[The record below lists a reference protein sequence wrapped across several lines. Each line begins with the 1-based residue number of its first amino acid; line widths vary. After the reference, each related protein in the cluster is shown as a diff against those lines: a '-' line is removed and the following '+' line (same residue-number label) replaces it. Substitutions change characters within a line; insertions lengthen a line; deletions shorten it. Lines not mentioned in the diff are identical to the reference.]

1 MTIATSPRSD
11 AVRAALWMIGTLLS
25 FCAMAVA
32 VRELSAHFGTF
43 EILAFRSII
52 GVIVVGGIAL
62 AMGRHV
68 VRTRQMRWQVR
79 RNLVHFVGQAGW
91 TYGLGVLP
99 FATVFSIEFTMPAWT
114 AVLAVLFLGERM
126 TRGRL
131 IAIGGGIVGVVVIL
145 RPDLALP
152 DPSALIVLG
161 AAIAYAGAHIM
172 TKQLTHSD
180 GPLAILF
187 WMSVIQ
193 LPMSLVFIGL
203 GDGWTLPGVIDMP
216 WIAAVGLAALAAH
229 FCLARA
235 LSFAVAIVVLP
246 LDFARLPLIALATC
260 WTWEVVSGIGQN
272 TLHSNLIRP
281 LPLKPVRRYI
291 RSWYDVALRIT
302 ISLPS
307 LAMSCLLSQRTIFR

>member
-1 MTIATSPRSD
+1 MTTATSPRSN
-11 AVRAALWMIGTLLS
+11 AVRAALWMIGALLG
-25 FCAMAVA
+25 FCVMAVA
-32 VRELSAHFGTF
+32 IRELSGRHGTF
-43 EILAFRSII
+43 EILAYRSII
-52 GVIVVGGIAL
+52 GIIVVGGIAL
-62 AMGRHV
+62 AMGRQV

-114 AVLAVLFLGERM
+114 AVLAVLFLRERM

-131 IAIGGGIVGVVVIL
+131 IAIVGGIVGVVVIL
-145 RPDLALP
+145 RPDVALP

-187 WMSVIQ
+187 WMSVMQ
-193 LPMSLVFIGL
+193 LPLSLVFIGL
-203 GDGWTLPGVIDMP
+203 GDGWRMPSVVDMP

-235 LSFAVAIVVLP
+235 LSFADAIVVMS
-246 LDFARLPLIALATC
+246 LDFARLPLIALVGALLYG
-260 WTWEVVSGIGQN
+260 EVLNVGVGIGAVIIAVSLMVS
-272 TLHSNLIRP
+272 LHTE
-281 LPLKPVRRYI
+281 RR
-291 RSWYDVALRIT
+291 A
-302 ISLPS
+302 
-307 LAMSCLLSQRTIFR
+307 

>member
-1 MTIATSPRSD
+1 MTTATGPRSD
-11 AVRAALWMIGTLLS
+11 AVRAALWMVGTLLS

-32 VRELSAHFGTF
+32 IRELSAHFGTF

-52 GVIVVGGIAL
+52 GVIVVGGLAL
-62 AMGRHV
+62 AMGRKV

-79 RNLVHFVGQAGW
+79 RNVVHFAGQAGW

-114 AVLAVLFLGERM
+114 AVLAILFLGERM

-131 IAIGGGIVGVVVIL
+131 VAIVGGIVGVVVIL

-152 DPSALIVLG
+152 DPAALIVLG
-161 AAIAYAGAHIM
+161 AAIAYAGAHTM

-180 GPLAILF
+180 GSLAILF

-193 LPMSLVFIGL
+193 LPMALVFIGL
-203 GDGWTLPGVIDMP
+203 GDGWTPPRATNMP
-216 WIAAVGLAALAAH
+216 WIALVGIAALTAH

-235 LSFAVAIVVLP
+235 LSAADAMVVMP
-246 LDFARLPLIALATC
+246 LDFARLPLIALVGTLLYG
-260 WTWEVVSGIGQN
+260 EV
-272 TLHSNLIRP
+272 L
-281 LPLKPVRRYI
+281 
-291 RSWYDVALRIT
+291 T
-302 ISLPS
+302 ISVGVGAVIIAAS
-307 LAMSCLLSQRTIFR
+307 LMVSLHTERRA

>member
-1 MTIATSPRSD
+1 MTTATSPRSN
-11 AVRAALWMIGTLLS
+11 AVRAALWMIGALLG
-25 FCAMAVA
+25 FCVMAVA
-32 VRELSAHFGTF
+32 IRELSGRHGTF
-43 EILAFRSII
+43 EILAYRSII
-52 GVIVVGGIAL
+52 GIIVVGGIAL
-62 AMGRHV
+62 AMGRQV

-114 AVLAVLFLGERM
+114 AVLAVLFLRERM

-131 IAIGGGIVGVVVIL
+131 IAIVGGIVGVMVIL
-145 RPDLALP
+145 RPDVALP

-187 WMSVIQ
+187 WMSVMQ
-193 LPMSLVFIGL
+193 LPLSLVFIGL
-203 GDGWTLPGVIDMP
+203 GDGWRMPSVVDMP

-235 LSFAVAIVVLP
+235 LSFADAIVVMS
-246 LDFARLPLIALATC
+246 LDFARLPLIALVGALLYG
-260 WTWEVVSGIGQN
+260 EVLNVGVGIGAVIIAVSLMVS
-272 TLHSNLIRP
+272 LHTE
-281 LPLKPVRRYI
+281 RR
-291 RSWYDVALRIT
+291 A
-302 ISLPS
+302 
-307 LAMSCLLSQRTIFR
+307 

>member
-1 MTIATSPRSD
+1 MTTATTPRSD
-11 AVRAALWMIGTLLS
+11 AVRAALWMVGALLS

-32 VRELSAHFGTF
+32 IRELSAHFGTF
-43 EILAFRSII
+43 EILAYRGII
-52 GVIVVGGIAL
+52 GVIVVGGMAL
-62 AMGRHV
+62 AMGRQV

-79 RNLVHFVGQAGW
+79 RNVVHFAGQAGW

-131 IAIGGGIVGVVVIL
+131 IAIVGGIVGVVVIL
-145 RPDLALP
+145 RPDVALP
-152 DPSALIVLG
+152 DPAALIVLG

-203 GDGWTLPGVIDMP
+203 GDGWHTPGVIDMP

-235 LSFAVAIVVLP
+235 LSFADAMVVMP
-246 LDFARLPLIALATC
+246 LDFARLPLIALVGALLYGEILT
-260 WTWEVVSGIGQN
+260 VGVGVGAVIIGVS
-272 TLHSNLIRP
+272 LM
-281 LPLKPVRRYI
+281 
-291 RSWYDVALRIT
+291 
-302 ISLPS
+302 ISL
-307 LAMSCLLSQRTIFR
+307 RTERRA

>member
-1 MTIATSPRSD
+1 
-11 AVRAALWMIGTLLS
+11 MIGALLG
-25 FCAMAVA
+25 FCVMAVA
-32 VRELSAHFGTF
+32 IRELSGRHGTF
-43 EILAFRSII
+43 EILAYRSII
-52 GVIVVGGIAL
+52 GIIVVGGIAL
-62 AMGRHV
+62 AMGRQV

-114 AVLAVLFLGERM
+114 AVLAVLFLRERM

-131 IAIGGGIVGVVVIL
+131 IAIVGGIVGVMVIL
-145 RPDLALP
+145 RPDVALP

-187 WMSVIQ
+187 WMSVMQ
-193 LPMSLVFIGL
+193 LPLSLVFIGL
-203 GDGWTLPGVIDMP
+203 GDGWRMPSVVDMP

-235 LSFAVAIVVLP
+235 LSFADAIVVMS
-246 LDFARLPLIALATC
+246 LDFARLPLIALVGALLYG
-260 WTWEVVSGIGQN
+260 EVLNVGVGIGAVIIAVSLMVS
-272 TLHSNLIRP
+272 LHTE
-281 LPLKPVRRYI
+281 RR
-291 RSWYDVALRIT
+291 A
-302 ISLPS
+302 
-307 LAMSCLLSQRTIFR
+307 